1 MTPDQLK
8 EVNLLILNI
17 KAVYTDQQ
25 IFELCARLIG
35 VETSTMRAWLA
46 RQK

>member
-8 EVNLLILNI
+8 EVNLLVLNI

-25 IFELCARLIG
+25 VIELCARLLGI
-35 VETSTMRAWLA
+35 ETSVMRAWLA